1 MDVIEADIDT
11 EGGAS
16 EKKTRSGSQPHDEFN
31 NNNNNNHNHINN
43 QFREEGIGMLDE
55 SSHVWGSDHLGV
67 VADLQLS
74 VRLDI

>member
-31 NNNNNNHNHINN
+31 NNNNNHINN